1 MVTQSNPVFSS
12 SAAPSAAVVVDTTS
26 TIGTAL
32 STISPSDVTTTP
44 QVLTPSINNPVAS
57 APPPTT
63 QVVTSILPASSD
75 SAGSVQAQTVLI
87 TSTAPAPE
95 FPTVPIPSTSSSK
108 SSSTSTGA
116 AVLPTSATDASTSSG
131 LSAGGKIAVAVVVP
145 VVAVALIVIAAL
157 FLWRKRK
164 QRKEAEELRR
174 KEVEEYGFNPNN
186 DPTLPVVG
194 GASSVGDDPSEMRET
209 DGVGYRGWGTT
220 TTTSA
225 RKPSTTLSSGAGA
238 IGVARSTSGSDNGR
252 YTNSSPTGGT
262 NKSSDVQS
270 GDPLV
275 GSPSNGRPLSDDSE
289 TIGALGAV
297 PSNGNRQDIH
307 RGPSNASSAYSGAH
321 RSDTSGEGAIPGGAP
336 GQQYYNDGLY
346 YDEGMPQHGPYG
358 DGSYGG
364 GQPVIRDVQARRN
377 TRIENPSVI
386 PQQGNAGIAQNF

>member
-1 MVTQSNPVFSS
+1 M
-12 SAAPSAAVVVDTTS
+12 
-26 TIGTAL
+26 
-32 STISPSDVTTTP
+32 
-44 QVLTPSINNPVAS
+44 
-57 APPPTT
+57 
-63 QVVTSILPASSD
+63 
-75 SAGSVQAQTVLI
+75 
-87 TSTAPAPE
+87 
-95 FPTVPIPSTSSSK
+95 
-108 SSSTSTGA
+108 
-116 AVLPTSATDASTSSG
+116 
-131 LSAGGKIAVAVVVP
+131 
-145 VVAVALIVIAAL
+145 VAVALIVIAAL

-220 TTTSA
+220 TAASA

-252 YTNSSPTGGT
+252 YANSSPTGGT

-336 GQQYYNDGLY
+336 GQQYYNDGMY

-386 PQQGNAGIAQNF
+386 PPQGNAGIAQNF